1 MEQDG
6 TKKSGWK
13 TCLTIGC
20 SALLLIGI
28 AIGVVVAMNWKDVSE
43 GFGKATSMV
52 SGLMKVQQAVQQHV
66 GAGDARVHLNSVSG
80 VEGTTLRIE
89 LGSPGFLGDLDEAS
103 PEAREKARELAVVA
117 RDALPPEITPTR
129 YQIVYTR
136 RVKVGLTVT
145 QSQTYVFDTA
155 ELPAPVPR

>member
-1 MEQDG
+1 M
-6 TKKSGWK
+6 KRRSV
-13 TCLTIGC
+13 
-20 SALLLIGI
+20 LLLIGI

-66 GAGDARVHLNSVSG
+66 GAGDARVHLNTDLGDDSS
-80 VEGTTLRIE
+80 TLRIE

-103 PEAREKARELAVVA
+103 PEAREKALELAVVA
-117 RDALPPEITPTR
+117 RDALPPEITPAR

-136 RVKVGLTVT
+136 RVKIGLTIS
-145 QSQTYVFDTA
+145 QSQTFSFAAA